1 MDNEN
6 LILISPRPTRAD
18 AVKNRRLLLDTA
30 RRLFDEQ
37 GVEVVCM
44 STIAEA
50 AGVGKGTLYRHFN
63 NKTELCQ
70 ALLDDDQRDLQER
83 SLQQMRA
90 GGSPL
95 MNLRWFLPE
104 VAAFVDRNLSLL
116 NVGAPGELGGAL
128 AHPAHRWWRLTIRGL
143 LQALNVRGDLD
154 YVTDV
159 LFVMLDVHTIHFQR
173 HVLGYSFERVVNG
186 VLDTLDHL
194 IS

>member
-30 RRLFDEQ
+30 RRLFDEH
-37 GVEVVCM
+37 GVDAVCM
-44 STIAEA
+44 SAIAEA
-50 AGVGKGTLYRHFN
+50 AGVGKGTLYRHFT

-104 VAAFVDRNLSLL
+104 VAAFVDRNLAFL
-116 NVGAPGELGGAL
+116 NVGAPGDLGGAL
-128 AHPAHRWWRLTIRGL
+128 GHPAHRWWRLTIRGL

-159 LFVMLDVHTIHFQR
+159 LFVMLDVQTIYYQR
-173 HVLGYSFERVVNG
+173 RVLSYSFERVVNG
-186 VLDTLDHL
+186 LLDTLDRL
-194 IS
+194 IA